1 MKRKYYN
8 VLAFLLIGSLC
19 FTALPAV
26 TVKVKSKTED
36 LKDKSKKKEEE
47 NKQLEKKVAD
57 MEKQI
62 QEMDQK
68 IEKASNK
75 ADRLEKKLK
84 DTKKQVEVTKQKLG
98 EAKAS
103 KEKQYKIMSKRIKY
117 LYENGSA
124 GYIDVIVQA
133 KSFNEFL
140 TRLDYVSKIS
150 NYDNNMFRK
159 LRKTQDSI
167 ALASKKLEKSYQEI
181 KTVTKEAKEEENKI
195 VSLADGKKAKLT
207 QFQQKIASNKDL
219 MQKYQDRLNSYDT
232 ASNTPSGGSSGSNS
246 SSGSSGGSSSG
257 SSGGS
262 SSGSHHSG
270 GGSSSSS
277 SLTWPVPS
285 CHTITSP
292 YGNRTHPVQG
302 GTKFHEGIDIGAP
315 KGSTVVAAGSG
326 TVEVAGYS
334 PYNGNWVKI
343 DHGNG
348 LETLYLHNSSL
359 NVSAGQRVRRGQK
372 IASSG
377 STGMS
382 TGPHVHFAVK
392 KNGSYVNPM
401 NYL

>member
-1 MKRKYYN
+1 MKRKYFG
-8 VLAFLLIGSLC
+8 VIAFFLAVCLC
-19 FTALPAV
+19 FGSMPGLAV
-26 TVKVKSKTED
+26 KADSKTED
-36 LKDKSKKKEEE
+36 LKNKAKKKEEE
-47 NKQLEKKVAD
+47 NKELEKKVSG
-57 MEKQI
+57 MEKEI
-62 QEMDQK
+62 EAMDQK
-68 IEKASNK
+68 IEKASDK
-75 ADRLEKKLK
+75 ADKLEKKLNE
-84 DTKKQVEVTKQKLG
+84 TKKQVSDTKEKLS

-117 LYENGSA
+117 LYENGNT

-150 NYDNNMFRK
+150 NYDNNMFHK
-159 LRKTQDSI
+159 LRKTQDKI
-167 ALASKKLEKSYQEI
+167 ALASKKLEESYKEI
-181 KTVTKEAKEEENKI
+181 KTVTNEAKAEEAKI
-195 VSLADGKKAKLT
+195 VSLADSKKSKLI
-207 QFQQKIASNKDL
+207 QFQQKITSNKDL
-219 MQKYQDRLNSYDT
+219 MRKYQDRIDYYDT
-232 ASNTPSGGSSGSNS
+232 VANKPSGGNAGNRP
-246 SSGSSGGSSSG
+246 SSGSSKPE
-257 SSGGS
+257 
-262 SSGSHHSG
+262 
-270 GGSSSSS
+270 SSSS

-285 CHTITSP
+285 CHTVTSP
-292 YGNRTHPVQG
+292 FGNRTHPVQG

-359 NVSAGQRVRRGQK
+359 KVSAGQRVSRGQK

-382 TGPHVHFAVK
+382 TGPHLHFAVK

-401 NYL
+401 NYM

>member
-1 MKRKYYN
+1 MKRKYFG
-8 VLAFLLIGSLC
+8 VIAFFLAVCLC
-19 FTALPAV
+19 FGSMPELAV
-26 TVKVKSKTED
+26 KADSKTED
-36 LKDKSKKKEEE
+36 LKNKAKKKEEE
-47 NKQLEKKVAD
+47 NKELEKKVSG
-57 MEKQI
+57 MEKEI
-62 QEMDQK
+62 EAMDQK
-68 IEKASNK
+68 IEKASDK
-75 ADRLEKKLK
+75 ADKLEKKLNE
-84 DTKKQVEVTKQKLG
+84 TKKQVSDTKEKLS

-117 LYENGSA
+117 LYENGNT

-150 NYDNNMFRK
+150 NYDNNMFHK
-159 LRKTQDSI
+159 LRKTQDKI
-167 ALASKKLEKSYQEI
+167 ALASKKLEESYKEI
-181 KTVTKEAKEEENKI
+181 KTVTNEAKAEEAKI
-195 VSLADGKKAKLT
+195 VSLADSKKSKLI

-219 MQKYQDRLNSYDT
+219 MRKYQDRIDYYDT
-232 ASNTPSGGSSGSNS
+232 VANKPSGGNAGNS
-246 SSGSSGGSSSG
+246 PSSGSSKP
-257 SSGGS
+257 
-262 SSGSHHSG
+262 
-270 GGSSSSS
+270 GGSSSS
-277 SLTWPVPS
+277 LIWPVPS
-285 CHTITSP
+285 CHTVTSP
-292 YGNRTHPVQG
+292 FGNRTHPVQG

-359 NVSAGQRVRRGQK
+359 KVSAGQRVSRGQK

-382 TGPHVHFAVK
+382 TGPHLHFAVK

-401 NYL
+401 NYM

>member
-1 MKRKYYN
+1 MILISAMIASNLPMTTVFAAAKKQQVKQETKKLEEQSRKMQQEIKNLDEKMIKSNDAYE
-8 VLAFLLIGSLC
+8 ACQEKLIS
-19 FTALPAV
+19 V
-26 TVKVKSKTED
+26 Q
-36 LKDKSKKKEEE
+36 
-47 NKQLEKKVAD
+47 KQLKKT
-57 MEKQI
+57 Q
-62 QEMDQK
+62 QE
-68 IEKASNK
+68 
-75 ADRLEKKLK
+75 LK
-84 DTKKQVEVTKQKLG
+84 

-117 LYENGSA
+117 LYENGNT

-150 NYDNNMFRK
+150 NYDNNMFHR
-159 LRKTQDSI
+159 LRKTQDKI
-167 ALASKKLEKSYQEI
+167 ALASKKLEESYKEI
-181 KTVTKEAKEEENKI
+181 KTVTKEAKAEEAKI
-195 VSLADGKKAKLT
+195 VSLADSKKSKLI

-219 MQKYQDRLNSYDT
+219 MQKYQDRIDYYDT
-232 ASNTPSGGSSGSNS
+232 ASNKPSGGNAGNSS
-246 SSGSSGGSSSG
+246 SSGSSRPGGSSSG

-262 SSGSHHSG
+262 SSGNHSSG
-270 GGSSSSS
+270 GGSS

-285 CHTITSP
+285 CHTVTSP
-292 YGNRTHPVQG
+292 FGNRTHPVQG

-359 NVSAGQRVRRGQK
+359 KVSSGQRVSRGQK

-382 TGPHVHFAVK
+382 TGPHLHFAVK

-401 NYL
+401 NYM

>member
-1 MKRKYYN
+1 MKRKYFG
-8 VLAFLLIGSLC
+8 VIAFFLAVCLC
-19 FTALPAV
+19 FGSMPGLAV
-26 TVKVKSKTED
+26 KADSKTED
-36 LKDKSKKKEEE
+36 LKNKAKKKEEE
-47 NKQLEKKVAD
+47 NKELEKKVSG
-57 MEKQI
+57 MEKEI
-62 QEMDQK
+62 EAMDQK
-68 IEKASNK
+68 IEKASDK
-75 ADRLEKKLK
+75 ADKLEKKLNE
-84 DTKKQVEVTKQKLG
+84 TKKQVSDTKEKLS

-117 LYENGSA
+117 LYENGNT

-150 NYDNNMFRK
+150 NYDNNMFHK
-159 LRKTQDSI
+159 LRKTQDKI
-167 ALASKKLEKSYQEI
+167 ALASKKLEESYKEI
-181 KTVTKEAKEEENKI
+181 KTVTNEAKAEEAKI
-195 VSLADGKKAKLT
+195 VSLADSKKSKLI
-207 QFQQKIASNKDL
+207 QFQQKITSNKDL
-219 MQKYQDRLNSYDT
+219 MRKYQDRIDYYDT
-232 ASNTPSGGSSGSNS
+232 VANKPSGGNAGNS
-246 SSGSSGGSSSG
+246 PSSGSSKPE
-257 SSGGS
+257 
-262 SSGSHHSG
+262 
-270 GGSSSSS
+270 SSSS

-285 CHTITSP
+285 CHTVTSP
-292 YGNRTHPVQG
+292 FGNRTHPVQG

-359 NVSAGQRVRRGQK
+359 KVSAGQRVSRGQK

-382 TGPHVHFAVK
+382 TGPHLHFAVK

-401 NYL
+401 NYM

>member
-1 MKRKYYN
+1 MKRKYFG
-8 VLAFLLIGSLC
+8 VIAFFLAVCLC
-19 FTALPAV
+19 FGSMPGLAV
-26 TVKVKSKTED
+26 KADSKTED
-36 LKDKSKKKEEE
+36 LKNKAKKKEEE
-47 NKQLEKKVAD
+47 NKELEKKVSG
-57 MEKQI
+57 MEKEI
-62 QEMDQK
+62 EAMDQK
-68 IEKASNK
+68 IEKASDK
-75 ADRLEKKLK
+75 ADKLEKKLNE
-84 DTKKQVEVTKQKLG
+84 TKKQVSDTKEKLS

-117 LYENGSA
+117 LYENGNT

-150 NYDNNMFRK
+150 NYDNNMFHK
-159 LRKTQDSI
+159 LRKTQDKI
-167 ALASKKLEKSYQEI
+167 ALASKKLEESYKEI
-181 KTVTKEAKEEENKI
+181 KTVTNEAKAEEAKI
-195 VSLADGKKAKLT
+195 VSLADSKKSKLI

-219 MQKYQDRLNSYDT
+219 MRKYQDRIDYYDT
-232 ASNTPSGGSSGSNS
+232 VANKPSGGNAGNS
-246 SSGSSGGSSSG
+246 PSSGSSKP
-257 SSGGS
+257 
-262 SSGSHHSG
+262 
-270 GGSSSSS
+270 GGSSSS
-277 SLTWPVPS
+277 LIWPVPS
-285 CHTITSP
+285 CHTVTSP
-292 YGNRTHPVQG
+292 FGNRTHPVQG

-359 NVSAGQRVRRGQK
+359 KVSAGQRVSRGQK

-382 TGPHVHFAVK
+382 TGPHLHFAVK

-401 NYL
+401 NYM

>member
-1 MKRKYYN
+1 MKRKYFG
-8 VLAFLLIGSLC
+8 VIAFFLAVCLC
-19 FTALPAV
+19 FGSMPGLAV
-26 TVKVKSKTED
+26 KADSKTED
-36 LKDKSKKKEEE
+36 LKNKAKKKEEE
-47 NKQLEKKVAD
+47 NKELEKKVSG
-57 MEKQI
+57 MEKEI
-62 QEMDQK
+62 EAMDQQ
-68 IEKASNK
+68 IEKASDK
-75 ADRLEKKLK
+75 SDKLKKKLNE
-84 DTKKQVEVTKQKLG
+84 TKKQVSDTKEKLS

-117 LYENGSA
+117 LYENGNT

-150 NYDNNMFRK
+150 NYDNNMFHK
-159 LRKTQDSI
+159 LRKTQDKI
-167 ALASKKLEKSYQEI
+167 ALASKKLEESYKEI
-181 KTVTKEAKEEENKI
+181 KTVTNEAKAEEAKI
-195 VSLADGKKAKLT
+195 VSLADSKKSKLI

-219 MQKYQDRLNSYDT
+219 MRKYQDRIDYYDT
-232 ASNTPSGGSSGSNS
+232 AANKPSGGNAGNS
-246 SSGSSGGSSSG
+246 PSSGSSKPGG
-257 SSGGS
+257 
-262 SSGSHHSG
+262 
-270 GGSSSSS
+270 SSS

-285 CHTITSP
+285 CHTVTSP
-292 YGNRTHPVQG
+292 FGNRTHPVQG

-359 NVSAGQRVRRGQK
+359 KVSAGQRVSRGQK

-382 TGPHVHFAVK
+382 TGPHLHFAVK

-401 NYL
+401 NYM

>member
-1 MKRKYYN
+1 MKRKYGTA
-8 VLAFLLIGSLC
+8 LAFLLALCLC
-19 FTALPAV
+19 FTAWTGQP
-26 TVKVKSKTED
+26 VKAKSKTED

-47 NKQLEKKVAD
+47 NKELEKKVAE
-57 MEKQI
+57 MEGEI
-62 QEMDQK
+62 QSMDQK

-75 ADRLEKKLK
+75 ADSLEKKLN
-84 DTKKQVEVTKQKLG
+84 DTKKQVKDTKEKLS
-98 EAKAS
+98 EAKAY

-117 LYENGSA
+117 LYENGST

-150 NYDNNMFRK
+150 NYDNNMFTK

-167 ALASKKLEKSYQEI
+167 ALASKKLEKSYKEI
-181 KTVTKEAKEEENKI
+181 KTVAKEAKEEEARI
-195 VSLADGKKAKLT
+195 VSLADSKKSKLL

-219 MQKYQDRLNSYDT
+219 MQKYQERLNDYDT
-232 ASNTPSGGSSGSNS
+232 ASNTPSGGSSGNNS
-246 SSGSSGGSSSG
+246 SSGGSGSNSNASSGN
-257 SSGGS
+257 
-262 SSGSHHSG
+262 HNSG
-270 GGSSSSS
+270 GGSSSSTT
-277 SLTWPVPS
+277 LTWPVPS

-302 GTKFHEGIDIGAP
+302 GTKFHEGIDIGAS

-334 PYNGNWVKI
+334 PYNGNWIKI

-348 LETLYLHNSSL
+348 LESLYLHNSSL
-359 NVSAGQRVRRGQK
+359 KVSAGQRVSRGQK

-401 NYL
+401 NYM

>member
-1 MKRKYYN
+1 MKRKYCTA
-8 VLAFLLIGSLC
+8 LAFLLALCLC
-19 FTALPAV
+19 FTVLPGQAV
-26 TVKVKSKTED
+26 KAKSRTED

-47 NKQLEKKVAD
+47 NKELEKKVSG
-57 MEKQI
+57 MEKEI
-62 QEMDQK
+62 EAMDQK
-68 IEKASNK
+68 IEKASSK
-75 ADRLEKKLK
+75 AEKLEQKLN
-84 DTKKQVEVTKQKLG
+84 DTKKQVKDTKEKLS

-159 LRKTQDSI
+159 LRQTQDHI
-167 ALASKKLEKSYQEI
+167 ALASKKLEKSYKEI
-181 KTVTKEAKEEENKI
+181 KTVTKEAKDEEAKI
-195 VSLADGKKAKLT
+195 VSLADSKKSKLM
-207 QFQQKIASNKDL
+207 QFQQKIASNKAL
-219 MQKYQDRLNSYDT
+219 MQKYQDRLNYYDT
-232 ASNTPSGGSSGSNS
+232 AANQPSGGSSGGGSSSGNS
-246 SSGSSGGSSSG
+246 SSGSSSSG

-262 SSGSHHSG
+262 SSGSHNSG
-270 GGSSSSS
+270 GGSS

-285 CHTITSP
+285 CHTVTSP

-359 NVSAGQRVRRGQK
+359 NVSAGQRVSKGQK

-401 NYL
+401 NYM

>member
-1 MKRKYYN
+1 MKRKYYS

-19 FTALPAV
+19 FTALPAA
-26 TVKVKSKTED
+26 TVKAKSKTED

-167 ALASKKLEKSYQEI
+167 ALASKRLRRVI
-181 KTVTKEAKEEENKI
+181 KRLRLSQKRPERKRTRSSAWPTAKRQ
-195 VSLADGKKAKLT
+195 SL
-207 QFQQKIASNKDL
+207 
-219 MQKYQDRLNSYDT
+219 R
-232 ASNTPSGGSSGSNS
+232 S
-246 SSGSSGGSSSG
+246 SSRR
-257 SSGGS
+257 
-262 SSGSHHSG
+262 SH
-270 GGSSSSS
+270 
-277 SLTWPVPS
+277 P
-285 CHTITSP
+285 I
-292 YGNRTHPVQG
+292 
-302 GTKFHEGIDIGAP
+302 
-315 KGSTVVAAGSG
+315 
-326 TVEVAGYS
+326 
-334 PYNGNWVKI
+334 KI
-343 DHGNG
+343 
-348 LETLYLHNSSL
+348 
-359 NVSAGQRVRRGQK
+359 
-372 IASSG
+372 
-377 STGMS
+377 
-382 TGPHVHFAVK
+382 
-392 KNGSYVNPM
+392 
-401 NYL
+401 

>member
-1 MKRKYYN
+1 
-8 VLAFLLIGSLC
+8 
-19 FTALPAV
+19 
-26 TVKVKSKTED
+26 
-36 LKDKSKKKEEE
+36 
-47 NKQLEKKVAD
+47 
-57 MEKQI
+57 MEKEI
-62 QEMDQK
+62 EAMDQK
-68 IEKASNK
+68 IEKASDK
-75 ADRLEKKLK
+75 ADKLEKKLN
-84 DTKKQVEVTKQKLG
+84 DTKKQVSDTKEKLS

-117 LYENGSA
+117 LYENGNT

-150 NYDNNMFRK
+150 NYDNNMFHR
-159 LRKTQDSI
+159 LRKTQDKI
-167 ALASKKLEKSYQEI
+167 ALASKKLEESYKEI
-181 KTVTKEAKEEENKI
+181 KTVTKEAKAEEAKI
-195 VSLADGKKAKLT
+195 VSLADSKKSKLI

-219 MQKYQDRLNSYDT
+219 MQKYQDRIDYYDT
-232 ASNTPSGGSSGSNS
+232 ASNKPSGGNAGNSS
-246 SSGSSGGSSSG
+246 SSGSSRPGGSSSG

-262 SSGSHHSG
+262 SSGNHSSG
-270 GGSSSSS
+270 GGSS

-285 CHTITSP
+285 CHTVTSP
-292 YGNRTHPVQG
+292 FGNRTHPVQG

-359 NVSAGQRVRRGQK
+359 KVSSGQRVSRGQK

-382 TGPHVHFAVK
+382 TGPHLHFAVK

-401 NYL
+401 NYM

>member
-1 MKRKYYN
+1 MKKKYFC
-8 VLAFLLIGSLC
+8 VTAFLLALCLC
-19 FTALPAV
+19 FASLPGLAV
-26 TVKVKSKTED
+26 KADSRTED
-36 LKDKSKKKEEE
+36 LKDKAEKKEEE
-47 NKQLEKKVAD
+47 NKELEKKVSG
-57 MEKQI
+57 MEKEI
-62 QEMDQK
+62 EAMDQK

-75 ADRLEKKLK
+75 ADKLEKKLN
-84 DTKKQVEVTKQKLG
+84 DTKKQVSDTKEKLS

-117 LYENGSA
+117 LYENGNT

-159 LRKTQDSI
+159 LRKTQDRI
-167 ALASKKLEKSYQEI
+167 ALASKKLEESYKEI
-181 KTVTKEAKEEENKI
+181 KAVTKEAKAEEAKI
-195 VSLADGKKAKLT
+195 VSLADSKKSKLI

-219 MQKYQDRLNSYDT
+219 MQKYQDRIDYYDT
-232 ASNTPSGGSSGSNS
+232 AANKPSGGNTGNS
-246 SSGSSGGSSSG
+246 PSSGSSRPGGSSSG

-262 SSGSHHSG
+262 SSGNHSSG
-270 GGSSSSS
+270 GGSS

-315 KGSTVVAAGSG
+315 KGSAVVAAGSG

-359 NVSAGQRVRRGQK
+359 NVSAGQRVSRGQK

-401 NYL
+401 NYM